1 MTDIAIVAAVRT
13 PVGSFR
19 GAFAPLS
26 AVDLGAAVVRG
37 LLERC
42 QLPAAAV
49 DELIFGQVLT
59 AGCGQNPARQ
69 TALRAGLPVDT
80 PAVTVNLVCGSGLK
94 AVQQAVQAIRC
105 GDAGIVIAGGQESM
119 SNAPY
124 LMHGARDGLRFGHA
138 SLQDSMIQDGLWDA
152 FNDYHM
158 GITAE
163 NLADAFDISRERQD
177 AFAAS
182 SQRKAAAAIAAGRFR
197 EEIVPVSVPQGMRLP
212 ERLLIAHFWHPPHL
226 IPLVEVVPGS
236 ATLPHLAREV
246 SDFCAAC
253 ALEAVVLN
261 RAAPGFVGN
270 RLQFALLREALHI
283 VHSGIASP
291 EVVDQVMR
299 ASLGR
304 RYAMVGPLE
313 AADMT
318 GLATVQDICQHLLPE
333 LASGTEMMSLVAEKV
348 ARGDTGARSG
358 QGFYRWDEARHQR
371 IQSRREHQLRF
382 ALKP

>member
-1 MTDIAIVAAVRT
+1 MFTPRLAVLGAGLMGVGIACHFARHGHAVR
-13 PVGSFR
+13 
-19 GAFAPLS
+19 LY
-26 AVDLGAAVVRG
+26 
-37 LLERC
+37 
-42 QLPAAAV
+42 
-49 DELIFGQVLT
+49 
-59 AGCGQNPARQ
+59 
-69 TALRAGLPVDT
+69 DT
-80 PAVTVNLVCGSGLK
+80 DPQRLAEVPAVASAILCELEASGQQDPADRD
-94 AVQQAVQAIRC
+94 AVLARLTPTPTL
-105 GDAGIVIAGGQESM
+105 
-119 SNAPY
+119 NA
-124 LMHGARDGLRFGHA
+124 
-138 SLQDSMIQDGLWDA
+138 
-152 FNDYHM
+152 
-158 GITAE
+158 
-163 NLADAFDISRERQD
+163 LADATLLIEAIPERL
-177 AFAAS
+177 A
-182 SQRKAAAAIAAGRFR
+182 
-197 EEIVPVSVPQGMRLP
+197 QGMRLP

>member
-1 MTDIAIVAAVRT
+1 M
-13 PVGSFR
+13 
-19 GAFAPLS
+19 
-26 AVDLGAAVVRG
+26 
-37 LLERC
+37 
-42 QLPAAAV
+42 
-49 DELIFGQVLT
+49 
-59 AGCGQNPARQ
+59 
-69 TALRAGLPVDT
+69 
-80 PAVTVNLVCGSGLK
+80 
-94 AVQQAVQAIRC
+94 
-105 GDAGIVIAGGQESM
+105 
-119 SNAPY
+119 
-124 LMHGARDGLRFGHA
+124 
-138 SLQDSMIQDGLWDA
+138 
-152 FNDYHM
+152 
-158 GITAE
+158 
-163 NLADAFDISRERQD
+163 
-177 AFAAS
+177 
-182 SQRKAAAAIAAGRFR
+182 
-197 EEIVPVSVPQGMRLP
+197 
-212 ERLLIAHFWHPPHL
+212 
-226 IPLVEVVPGS
+226 EVVPGS
-236 ATLPHLAREV
+236 ATLPHLARQV

-358 QGFYRWDEARHQR
+358 QGFYLWDEARHQR